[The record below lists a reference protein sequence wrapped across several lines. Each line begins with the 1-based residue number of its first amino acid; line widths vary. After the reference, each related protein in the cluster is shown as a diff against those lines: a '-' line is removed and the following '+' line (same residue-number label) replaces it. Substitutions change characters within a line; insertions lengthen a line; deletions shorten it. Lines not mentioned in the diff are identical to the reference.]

1 MVLTLCHQVLL
12 SFFIVAVLTY
22 AIVIYTYL
30 FRPRV
35 YRVDSFNRLDSAV
48 VSTIRASLLWLRD
61 LFRLKRPSARHFQSQ
76 NLHET
81 ISGKTPQVKRRS
93 QCPGHASSTSM
104 TKTDEAFYSI
114 LLALSDQQ
122 LFTGFAVLTV
132 AYIQMDSV
140 TSYHAAIVECMA
152 TLAFVVYE
160 STSTIMYYQLRDP
173 DKFFMMTWRAI
184 LILVFMALL
193 LVTQLPLGNQY
204 WLYIYGTQYKCFW
217 RSFPGNY
224 VLWDNALNFFSMIFN
239 MFCISWGMCNTLAN
253 YFPEIFGWIFTNSVS
268 SYIVSAF
275 AKTAMLPRHLSS
287 RSLSKSRETS
297 SRFFRIV
304 CRAFG
309 MIAYIAAFIVFIL
322 VELFNSQA
330 FNFLLNWYLIVSSV
344 TSSIDYRTQASSHH
358 RQGDEDKWGFGQAV
372 PLFLVASPIFTLF
385 EAVHGMNSSPFCS
398 CLHDVLTSRTQMR
411 SACAEPGTRRLLVL
425 MVSACMT

>member
-193 LVTQLPLGNQY
+193 LVTQLPPATNTGFIFTELSTHAFGEAFPATTF
-204 WLYIYGTQYKCFW
+204 YGT
-217 RSFPGNY
+217 
-224 VLWDNALNFFSMIFN
+224 
-239 MFCISWGMCNTLAN
+239 TL
-253 YFPEIFGWIFTNSVS
+253 S
-268 SYIVSAF
+268 
-275 AKTAMLPRHLSS
+275 
-287 RSLSKSRETS
+287 TS
-297 SRFFRIV
+297 S
-304 CRAFG
+304 A
-309 MIAYIAAFIVFIL
+309 
-322 VELFNSQA
+322 
-330 FNFLLNWYLIVSSV
+330 
-344 TSSIDYRTQASSHH
+344 
-358 RQGDEDKWGFGQAV
+358 
-372 PLFLVASPIFTLF
+372 
-385 EAVHGMNSSPFCS
+385 
-398 CLHDVLTSRTQMR
+398 
-411 SACAEPGTRRLLVL
+411 
-425 MVSACMT
+425 